1 MVLRPIICTV
11 ILIANCIFW
20 FSYVLPR
27 IKGLE
32 KKIEQNE
39 GLQSQNESFM
49 KNEYNKYYWPSKGCS
64 IVALL
69 GLVFCGMN
77 LYEDVLV
84 IVFIALAAISVPL
97 CLKLV
102 GYYKR
107 LQEKYKLD
115 VRTSSEGRLY
125 LRGDEVFDGV
135 VSLGL
140 AVYMLVLFLI
150 QHVF

>member
-1 MVLRPIICTV
+1 MLKALICTV
-11 ILIANCIFW
+11 ILIVNCIFW

-32 KKIEQNE
+32 KKIEQND

-49 KNEYNKYYWPSKGCS
+49 KNEYNKYYWPSKGCL

-69 GLVFCGMN
+69 GLVFCGMK
-77 LYEDVLV
+77 LYEDV
-84 IVFIALAAISVPL
+84 IVFIALATISLPL

-107 LQEKYKLD
+107 LQEKYKLE
-115 VRTSSEGRLY
+115 VRTSNKGRLY
-125 LRGDEVFDGV
+125 LRGDEAFDGV

-140 AVYMLVLFLI
+140 AVYMLVLFLV
-150 QHVF
+150 QYVF